1 MVRKGQQF
9 FQVPIPIGDAQLPHR
24 RPFPL
29 LSRGIQMPQ
38 RAMRS
43 AEIVVGEVE
52 RHMRV
57 QTILA
62 LGEPKRLPRQSLV
75 LLTDGE
81 VTSLDERGGDAGP
94 ASILSEYLPLLH
106 LYQMPVPMMFD
117 DLGVSETVIRN
128 QRWISW
134 PAAQASSRECG
145 DVAVE
150 LQ

>member
-1 MVRKGQQF
+1 
-9 FQVPIPIGDAQLPHR
+9 
-24 RPFPL
+24 
-29 LSRGIQMPQ
+29 MPQ

-57 QTILA
+57 QTILT
-62 LGEPKRLPRQSLV
+62 LGETKRLPRQSLV
-75 LLTDGE
+75 LLTDGQ

-106 LYQMPVPMMFD
+106 LDQMPVPMMFD
-117 DLGVSETVIRN
+117 DLGVSEVLIGNR
-128 QRWISW
+128 RGHSG
-134 PAAQASSRECG
+134 PAAQASSRKG
-145 DVAVE
+145 DDMTIE